1 MPVCNKSFCSDR
13 LILFFCLITICCVLI
28 TLPFSLSVYLHLSL
42 FWSLVQE
49 DVKQGTVSSV
59 WDESLGESGVW
70 IHLHYVPR
78 WVSLHTL
85 CSVHLSLASIFRSAE
100 PEFQQLQ
107 YVILEYIHCSETLDA
122 YWFEISCHLLKVYA
136 LVVSQTNRMRWR
148 SPLLHSGSKK
158 NQCLTSAVSR
168 SLHIA
173 RASQVQP
180 CPASGSK
187 PSRRTHWPGYRHN
200 ACILTQNFPN
210 TQSSTINTSYW
221 YEKVSLSNGF
231 DDLIYSVFT
240 GAEWLK

>member
-1 MPVCNKSFCSDR
+1 MSRSGN
-13 LILFFCLITICCVLI
+13 
-28 TLPFSLSVYLHLSL
+28 
-42 FWSLVQE
+42 Q
-49 DVKQGTVSSV
+49 VSEYISTTF
-59 WDESLGESGVW
+59 LGE
-70 IHLHYVPR
+70 
-78 WVSLHTL
+78 WVCT
-85 CSVHLSLASIFRSAE
+85 RSA
-100 PEFQQLQ
+100 L
-107 YVILEYIHCSETLDA
+107 YISALLLFSEAHNLSFNIAVCYTGVHSLLWN
-122 YWFEISCHLLKVYA
+122 WFEISCHLLKVYA

-158 NQCLTSAVSR
+158 NQCLTSVVSR

-173 RASQVQP
+173 RASLVQP

-231 DDLIYSVFT
+231 DDLTYSVFT
-240 GAEWLK
+240 GAEWLKQVGP